1 MRYNI
6 YLRVGKGSSRHRSN
20 LERMTSM
27 SVIMPGS
34 YDPITV
40 GHLEMIRRVAE
51 REDEVYVVAFN
62 NPKKEYM
69 FSVDDRVA
77 MMMLALDELDNVLVS
92 YSDGLVVDY
101 MRDHGIDR
109 IVKGYRTEADL
120 PWEREQAEYNLKFGG
135 YETEL
140 IPCTPAL
147 SHVSSTL
154 VREKLRAGE
163 STMGLL
169 PRSVEEYAKEAL
181 KKDKNTERKY

>member
-1 MRYNI
+1 
-6 YLRVGKGSSRHRSN
+6 
-20 LERMTSM
+20 M

-34 YDPITV
+34 YDPVTK

-69 FSVDDRVA
+69 FSVEDRVA
-77 MMMLALDELDNVLVS
+77 MLMLALDELDNVLVS

-109 IVKGYRTEADL
+109 IVKGYRSEADL
-120 PWEREQAEYNLKFGG
+120 PWEREQAEYNLHFGG

-140 IPCTPAL
+140 IL
-147 SHVSSTL
+147 SDPEFAGISSTL
-154 VREKLRAGE
+154 VRQRLTEGGSVKD
-163 STMGLL
+163 LL
-169 PRSVEEYAKEAL
+169 PEAVEEYAREAFQR
-181 KKDKNTERKY
+181 DKNTERK

>member
-92 YSDGLVVDY
+92 YSDGLVVNY

-140 IPCTPAL
+140 VKASEGLIG
-147 SHVSSTL
+147 VSSSL
-154 VREKLRAGE
+154 ARARITEDGE
-163 STMGLL
+163 LTDIL
-169 PRSVEEYAKEAL
+169 PPRVADFL
-181 KKDKNTERKY
+181 KSKD